1 MVPALHPS
9 QRLALA
15 RGARALGSRVP
26 KGRRNCTPIHVMSAS
41 SFADD
46 ARTKRRRDEET
57 WRPPRRA
64 HSCSQNERSTPGTQM
79 VVARR
84 SIRVFV
90 MFGCSATALTS
101 RLIGARASSTS
112 WRSPVAQAFG
122 RRGEG
127 WTRSELNRE
136 ALRDSG
142 LATVGKCAI
151 RLGHLSLCVVFSLL
165 VPRPSDEWDL
175 IDDPIDTGVQSSDRS
190 AKSRSNLRFS
200 IDQWLARS
208 RFAGGK
214 AAARCMPHNN
224 SIWMPL
230 DAYVE

>member
-1 MVPALHPS
+1 
-9 QRLALA
+9 
-15 RGARALGSRVP
+15 
-26 KGRRNCTPIHVMSAS
+26 MSAS
-41 SFADD
+41 SFPDD

-57 WRPPRRA
+57 WRQPRRA

-122 RRGEG
+122 EARRRVDAFGTEPRGTARLRTRDGERMRDQAG
-127 WTRSELNRE
+127 PSIS
-136 ALRDSG
+136 LR
-142 LATVGKCAI
+142 
-151 RLGHLSLCVVFSLL
+151 RFQPL

-175 IDDPIDTGVQSSDRS
+175 IDVPIDTGAQSSDRS